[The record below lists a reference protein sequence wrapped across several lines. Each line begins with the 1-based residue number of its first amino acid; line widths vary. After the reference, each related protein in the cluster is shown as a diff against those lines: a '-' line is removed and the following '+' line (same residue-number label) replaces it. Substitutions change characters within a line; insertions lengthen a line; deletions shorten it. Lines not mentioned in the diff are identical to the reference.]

1 MPRKTLQSECRVSC
15 DLAHVSVT
23 AVKLKNVY
31 VQCVTFNY
39 RYFGRIYAY
48 TELCLQAS
56 TSLHLSEY
64 ITKWPLV
71 RYHGKIFLE
80 KRVQG
85 DIQGHFRPPIYCCL
99 YPSSFHLP
107 PPLPQSFKQTLL
119 HESVA
124 TSWTA
129 FTKFRPAFL
138 VTWRR
143 GGIGYMDEKFFRPAA
158 GIFPVDGLVVAVV
171 IFLVLLP
178 DRFLFLWI
186 FILYVYVFLLEKALQ
201 RMRQSRHPG
210 LALPNRRHL
219 KKT

>member
-85 DIQGHFRPPIYCCL
+85 DIQGHFRPPIYCSL
-99 YPSSFHLP
+99 YPPSFHLP
-107 PPLPQSFKQTLL
+107 PSPNPSSKLCYMNLSRLL
-119 HESVA
+119 GRLLRNSVPPF
-124 TSWTA
+124 S
-129 FTKFRPAFL
+129 
-138 VTWRR
+138 
-143 GGIGYMDEKFFRPAA
+143 
-158 GIFPVDGLVVAVV
+158 
-171 IFLVLLP
+171 LLG
-178 DRFLFLWI
+178 
-186 FILYVYVFLLEKALQ
+186 VGEV
-201 RMRQSRHPG
+201 
-210 LALPNRRHL
+210 
-219 KKT
+219 